1 MYISE
6 VLVMT
11 QYLQNCEI
19 SSDYLVSK
27 VNPAKNI
34 PSIFPLEFRDSFHE
48 LIVRLLIFLP
58 VSSIKK
64 HYSGTYFR
72 SSFII
77 VKGLNPGVISKVD

>member
-1 MYISE
+1 M
-6 VLVMT
+6 
-11 QYLQNCEI
+11 
-19 SSDYLVSK
+19 SK

-34 PSIFPLEFRDSFHE
+34 TSIPPPPEFRDSFHE

-64 HYSGTYFR
+64 KYSGTYFR

-77 VKGLNPGVISKVD
+77 VKGLNPRVISKVD